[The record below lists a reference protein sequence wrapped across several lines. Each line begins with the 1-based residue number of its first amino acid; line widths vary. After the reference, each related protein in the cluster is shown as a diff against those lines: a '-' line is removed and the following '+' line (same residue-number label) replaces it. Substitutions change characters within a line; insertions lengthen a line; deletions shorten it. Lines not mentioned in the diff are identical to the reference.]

1 MNNTELKEALLTG
14 QAVKHTDFL
23 HQFSN
28 VKVTA
33 IIYRAKDGKL
43 QITAELKDKSGT
55 TYIADPQYICID
67 EKSCN
72 SRQ

>member
-28 VKVTA
+28 VTVTA
-33 IIYRAKDGKL
+33 IIYRAKQGEIQML
-43 QITAELKDKSGT
+43 AELKDKSGA
-55 TYIADPQYICID
+55 TYIANPQYIVID